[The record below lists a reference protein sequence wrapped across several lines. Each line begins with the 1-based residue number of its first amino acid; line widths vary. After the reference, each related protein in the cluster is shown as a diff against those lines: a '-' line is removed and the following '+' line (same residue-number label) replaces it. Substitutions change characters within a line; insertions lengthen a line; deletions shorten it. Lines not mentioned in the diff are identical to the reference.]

1 MREIKDASGRVFIW
15 GLDMVGAELAI
26 GDHVAFPNG
35 SGSPG
40 SMKRGVV
47 TRLGDK
53 MVVMQAISRSGSNGG
68 VYRRYFPDVVRI
80 PNV

>member
-1 MREIKDASGRVFIW
+1 MREIKDASGRIFIW
-15 GLDMVGAELAI
+15 GLDLVGAELAI

-35 SGSPG
+35 GGTPG

-47 TRLGDK
+47 TSFGEK
-53 MVVMQAISRSGSNGG
+53 MVIMRAINGG